1 MWSKWSRQP
10 VADKALAMAAF
21 GARGTG
27 KTAWVKQQIAA
38 MRPARLLTW
47 DFKHDPSLREG
58 MGEPVTSL
66 AELARGAAAGRFQL
80 RYLVDHT
87 KDITAQFDLFC
98 RIAWAAGDLVMF
110 VDELPEVTKAN
121 RAPPAWRR
129 CVNVG
134 REYADAGKIKT
145 LTIIGAGQRPA
156 ECDKSF
162 IANCDVVHT
171 GRLGDMGDAK
181 RMAAAWGIKPEELA
195 TLPDLAWIEKRA
207 DKPELERGVLR
218 FSAQKQRKPAKK

>member
-1 MWSKWSRQP
+1 MS
-10 VADKALAMAAF
+10 DKALAIAAF

-27 KTAWVKQQIAA
+27 KTAWVKQWVKGQK
-38 MRPARLLTW
+38 PGRLLAW
-47 DFKHDPSLREG
+47 DFKHDPSLNDG
-58 MGEPVTSL
+58 MGDAVLSL
-66 AELARGAAAGRFQL
+66 GEVAKRAGSKRFAI
-80 RYLVDHT
+80 RYMVDHN

-121 RAPPAWRR
+121 RAPPAWRK

-134 REYADAGKIKT
+134 REYRDAGVIKR

-162 IANCDVVHT
+162 IANCDVIHV
-171 GRLGDMGDAK
+171 GRLGDMGDA
-181 RMAAAWGIKPEELA
+181 RRIAAAWGCNPAELA
-195 TLPDLAWIEKRA
+195 TMPDLAWVEKRA
-207 DKPELERGVLR
+207 DSPELARGILK
-218 FSAQKQRKPAKK
+218 FSSRKPQKTKNC

>member
-1 MWSKWSRQP
+1 MQK
-10 VADKALAMAAF
+10 VKALAVGVF

-27 KTAWVKQQIAA
+27 KTAWVIQYV
-38 MRPARLLTW
+38 ARVKPGRMLVW
-47 DFKHDPSLREG
+47 DFKHDPGLSGVG
-58 MGEPVTSL
+58 MPVASL
-66 AELARGAAAGRFQL
+66 AELARTAAGKGFQL

-98 RIAWAAGDLVMF
+98 RIAWAAGNLTMI

-134 REYADAGKIKT
+134 REYVDGGKTKT
-145 LTIIGAGQRPA
+145 LTIIGAGQRPS

-162 IANCDVVHT
+162 IANCDIIHT
-171 GRLGDMGDAK
+171 GRLGDFADADK
-181 RMAAAWGIKPEELA
+181 VARSWGLRAGELQN
-195 TLPDLAWIEKRA
+195 LPDLHWREKHA
-207 DKPELERGVLR
+207 TSPEIKSGILTFSGNAKPKRGASLR
-218 FSAQKQRKPAKK
+218 TGSKD

>member
-1 MWSKWSRQP
+1 MAS
-10 VADKALAMAAF
+10 KALAIAAF

-27 KTAWVKQQIAA
+27 KTAWVKQEVARQKPI
-38 MRPARLLTW
+38 RLLAW
-47 DFKHDPSLREG
+47 DFKHDPALREG
-58 MGEPVTSL
+58 MGEPVTTL
-66 AELARGAAAGRFQL
+66 ADMARGAGAGRFKL
-80 RYLVDHT
+80 RYLVDHN

-98 RIAWAAGDLVMF
+98 RIAWAAGDLTMF

-121 RAPPAWRR
+121 RAPPAWRK

-162 IANCDVVHT
+162 IANCDVIHT

-181 RMAAAWGIKPEELA
+181 RMAQAWGIKPEELA
-195 TLPDLAWIEKRA
+195 TMPDLAWVEKRA
-207 DKPELERGVLR
+207 DSATLERGILR
-218 FSAQKQRKPAKK
+218 FSSKKQQIPAKK

>member
-1 MWSKWSRQP
+1 MTE
-10 VADKALAMAAF
+10 KALAIAAF

-27 KTAWVKQQIAA
+27 KTAWIKQLVRQQK
-38 MRPARLLTW
+38 PGRLLAW
-47 DFKHDPSLREG
+47 DFKHDPSLQDG
-58 MGEPVTSL
+58 MGQSVESL
-66 AELARGAAAGRFQL
+66 GEVARIARGKRFAV
-80 RYLVDHT
+80 RYLVDHK

-98 RIAWAAGDLVMF
+98 RIAWAAGDLWLF

-134 REYADAGKIKT
+134 REYKDAGTVKR

-162 IANCDVVHT
+162 IANCDIIHV

-181 RMAAAWGIKPEELA
+181 RIAAAWGINPAELA
-195 TLPDLAWIEKRA
+195 TMPDLQWVEKRA
-207 DKPELERGVLR
+207 DSAELTRGKLT
-218 FSAQKQRKPAKK
+218 FSAKRQQVKK